1 MANSKYVL
9 TEKQIIKRI
18 KEGRGS
24 GRLSSYK
31 PWLYVNDVPSKGRS
45 QRVYSHLTGRIH
57 HVLSDLEFAV
67 FLLLDHN
74 AAITDIREQ
83 FPLNRDDT
91 LNLSKK
97 GRLWH
102 PSQAGVNLV
111 MSTDFLISSSSKI
124 QPKFAIQAKYS
135 SALNDP
141 RTAEKLEIERR
152 YWKLKKIPWSVIT
165 EKEINK
171 VVVSNIEWLYG
182 VKGYFDEI
190 ITDELMLIFENMS
203 DYFSRHPNRKVV
215 DICKEYDKAYEQ
227 NLGDSLHDLRL
238 MCAARLITFDIRY
251 PFHSLRSKSL
261 TFSPVVLMEGRRHVE
276 N

>member
-1 MANSKYVL
+1 MANSKYVI

-24 GRLSSYK
+24 GRVSNYK
-31 PWLYVNDVPSKGRS
+31 PWLYVNEVPSEGRS

-67 FLLLDHN
+67 FLLLDFN
-74 AAITDIREQ
+74 TAITDIREQ

-91 LNLSKK
+91 LRISKDAQ
-97 GRLWH
+97 LWH
-102 PSQAGVNLV
+102 PSQGGVNLV
-111 MSTDFLISSSSKI
+111 MSSDFLVNSTSQD

-135 SALNDP
+135 EALKDP
-141 RTAEKLEIERR
+141 RTIEKLEIERR
-152 YWKLKKIPWSVIT
+152 YWQLKKVPFFLVT
-165 EKEINK
+165 EKEIDK

-190 ITDELMLIFENMS
+190 ITDELLQLFENMKA
-203 DYFSRHPNRKVV
+203 YFDRYPNRKVI
-215 DICKEYDKAYEQ
+215 DICKEYDNAYEQ
-227 NLGDSLHDLRL
+227 ELGKSLYDVRL

-251 PFHSLRSKSL
+251 SFHTLKAKNIAFRSVSLHEGL
-261 TFSPVVLMEGRRHVE
+261 TYVAS
-276 N
+276 